1 MKNKLTP
8 FEEHMKEKMN
18 GHEAPYDS
26 KSWSSVQS
34 GLNRRGLGG
43 NSWIFAAVSAA
54 LVIGAGIGY
63 ALHQRADES
72 QTTDVPATHIESP
85 INNTSPSETP
95 AVSVQAEQ
103 TSTSDLL
110 EPSSSSEKGTSV
122 HPALNEVLLSSDGMT
137 STDTG
142 NSGNGKVISSQEK
155 NPQAAGKDEI
165 NLTLATNVRSACAGV
180 DIDFQAANG
189 PKSGSYLWNFGDGHF
204 SDEIN
209 PKHKFAKSGTYDVS
223 LSVTSDN
230 GQINTTMINDMIT
243 IEEAPV
249 ADFTWEFIN
258 ENPLQPEVKIIDLSQ
273 RANSY
278 HWKSGSQQ
286 CNTPSCVFSLKGK
299 ETVSLEVTNVHGCR
313 NQQMK
318 SIAILS
324 GEALGATEQLKVGK
338 ETFMPKKLK
347 QQGVKFSLVIYN
359 ASNEVVFTSSS
370 KNKAWDG
377 KSAPEGT
384 YHWKAIVEGLSN
396 DPEYYSGSITLAP

>member
-8 FEEHMKEKMN
+8 FEEHVKEKLS

-26 KSWSSVQS
+26 KSWNDVQA
-34 GLNRRGLGG
+34 GLNRRGSGG
-43 NSWIFAAVSAA
+43 SSWIFAAVSAA
-54 LVIGAGIGY
+54 LVIGGGIGY
-63 ALHQRADES
+63 ALHQ
-72 QTTDVPATHIESP
+72 QTDDSNTNAALNTQIESP
-85 INNTSPSETP
+85 VNNTSSSNSP
-95 AVSVQAEQ
+95 AVIVLPEQ
-103 TSTSDLL
+103 TSASANPT
-110 EPSSSSEKGTSV
+110 SSSEKGTITK
-122 HPALNEVLLSSDGMT
+122 PTLNELVAAPAGAT
-137 STDTG
+137 SHEEG
-142 NSGNGKVISSQEK
+142 NAGNIKANASEEKISESF
-155 NPQAAGKDEI
+155 GKDEV
-165 NLTLATNVRSACAGV
+165 NLKLAANVRSACAGV

-278 HWKSGSQQ
+278 HWKTGNQE
-286 CNTPSCVFSLKGK
+286 CDTPSCVFSLKGK
-299 ETVSLEVTNVHGCR
+299 ETVSLEVANVHGCR

-318 SIAILS
+318 SIPILS
-324 GEALGATEQLKVGK
+324 GDALGAIQQLRVGK
-338 ETFMPKKLK
+338 ESFMPKKLK
-347 QQGVKFSLVIYN
+347 QQGVKFSLIIYT
-359 ASNEVVFTSSS
+359 ASNEVVFSSTS

-377 KSAPEGT
+377 KDAAEGT
-384 YHWKAIVEGLSN
+384 YYWKAIVEGISN
-396 DPEYYSGSITLAP
+396 DPEYYSGSITLVP